1 MNMGN
6 FSISTKVFA
15 IIGVLG
21 ISIITIAATGV
32 YALQA
37 INSIS
42 EQKSIASDEAM
53 DGLRMTKLVTSLNRA
68 EFRIAADPSPDNVAR
83 LRETIAREAKEFETT
98 LSATSET
105 AGPRRRALLN
115 SIQQNY
121 KLYADS
127 IEKTIETAVRVGSDL
142 ELNASQQKIVATVR
156 ENREKARDLNDIVR
170 DYVAYVESREK
181 ALTDETNALYAQI
194 STVLISVSAAAL
206 VLGILMGFAIS
217 RFGIVTPIRHV
228 VTALRDLA
236 NGNLSVTVFGVGRK
250 DEIGDIADT
259 MQVFKD
265 NMIRNREM
273 EKAAEEAEERAE
285 EEKRR
290 QMNAL
295 ADQFEESVG
304 SIVSIVSSAAT
315 ELEAAAQTLNVTL
328 EETNSQASA
337 VAAASTQAST
347 NVETVATACEE
358 LATSVREI
366 GAQINNSSEITERA
380 VSNSE
385 KTQATAE
392 GLSQSVQKIGDVI
405 SLIQDIAAQTNLL
418 ALNATIEAARAGEA
432 GKGFAVVAN
441 EVKNLASQT
450 AKATDDITIQ
460 IGEVQTVTENTVEAI
475 REISSV
481 ISESRE
487 TASSISSAV
496 EQQDAATEEIARN
509 VAQASSGTNEV
520 SGAINQVSEA
530 ASEGGSAANQVLS
543 SAQQLS
549 QSAGDLRDEMN
560 NFIVKVRAA

>member
-6 FSISTKVFA
+6 FSISAKVFA

-21 ISIITIAATGV
+21 IAIIAIATTGV
-32 YALQA
+32 YALNT
-37 INSIS
+37 INDIS
-42 EQKSIASDEAM
+42 EQKSTATSEAM
-53 DGLRMTKLVTSLNRA
+53 DGLRMTRLVTSLNRA
-68 EFRIAADPSPDNVAR
+68 EFRIAADPSPDNVTD
-83 LRETIAREAKEFETT
+83 LRDTIARETEEFN
-98 LSATSET
+98 ATMTATAQT
-105 AGPRRRALLN
+105 AGPQRRAMLDT
-115 SIQQNY
+115 IRQDFQE
-121 KLYADS
+121 YADDVK
-127 IEKTIETAVRVGSDL
+127 KTIEMAERVGADI
-142 ELNASQQKIVATVR
+142 ELNALQQEIVATVR
-156 ENREKARDLNDIVR
+156 ENREDAGNLNDTVR
-170 DYVAYVESREK
+170 DYVAYAESREED
-181 ALTDETNALYAQI
+181 LTAQAAALYVKI
-194 STVLISVSAAAL
+194 STVMISVSAVAL
-206 VLGILMGFAIS
+206 ILGGLMGFVIA
-217 RFGIVTPIRHV
+217 RFGIVTPIRHIV
-228 VTALRDLA
+228 AALRDLA

-250 DEIGDIADT
+250 DEIGNIADT

-265 NMIRNREM
+265 NMIRNQEM

-290 QMNAL
+290 NMNLL
-295 ADQFEESVG
+295 ADQFEETVG

-358 LATSVREI
+358 LAASVREI
-366 GAQINNSSEITERA
+366 GAQVANSSAITERA
-380 VSNSE
+380 VTNSE
-385 KTQATAE
+385 ATQATAE
-392 GLSQSVQKIGDVI
+392 GLSESVQKIGDVI

-450 AKATDDITIQ
+450 AKATDGITSQ
-460 IGEVQTVTENTVEAI
+460 ISEVQTVTENTVEAI
-475 REISSV
+475 REIASV

-496 EQQDAATEEIARN
+496 EQQDAATQEIARN
-509 VAQASSGTNEV
+509 VAEASSGTNEV
-520 SGAINQVSEA
+520 SGAISQVSEA
-530 ASEGGSAANQVLS
+530 ATEGGSAASQVLA

-549 QSAGDLRDEMN
+549 QSASELRDEMN
-560 NFIVKVRAA
+560 NFITKVRAA